1 MAYAPRGVAGIR
13 RLPFRVGTKPTHCGK
28 ISGALC
34 ATSAPSDAGRRPSG
48 LGMPRAARGCARAS
62 YLQPWRHRRP
72 PSRTTTSSDKLCA
85 EGDTRRDAVAT
96 PRLSCCCRHDAN
108 TIGALTPYL
117 CMRLLLLKHRSSTPF
132 ELWSGHKVV
141 PLKLGERQRPT
152 SCTQLV
158 CTPRIERASGC
169 HGYGS
174 RGWTG
179 HGRPSAVLAT
189 GSPWR
194 AA

>member
-1 MAYAPRGVAGIR
+1 MTCPYGENATFVLLYA
-13 RLPFRVGTKPTHCGK
+13 
-28 ISGALC
+28 
-34 ATSAPSDAGRRPSG
+34 
-48 LGMPRAARGCARAS
+48 
-62 YLQPWRHRRP
+62 
-72 PSRTTTSSDKLCA
+72 SSPL
-85 EGDTRRDAVAT
+85 
-96 PRLSCCCRHDAN
+96 
-108 TIGALTPYL
+108 
-117 CMRLLLLKHRSSTPF
+117 F
-132 ELWSGHKVV
+132 ELWSGRKAL

-158 CTPRIERASGC
+158 CTPSIERASGC